1 MLADTNKFKNVNTF
15 IRSLKILTEGITITT
30 DTYFLDLSLFK
41 INDVKTK
48 ASSSTYSDLF
58 NKHTL
63 LEGKA

>member
-48 ASSSTYSDLF
+48 ASSSADSGFF
-58 NKHTL
+58 NKHTIF
-63 LEGKA
+63 EGKA

>member
-1 MLADTNKFKNVNTF
+1 MADTNKFKTVNTF

-48 ASSSTYSDLF
+48 ASSSADCGFF
-58 NKHTL
+58 NKHTIF
-63 LEGKA
+63 EGKA